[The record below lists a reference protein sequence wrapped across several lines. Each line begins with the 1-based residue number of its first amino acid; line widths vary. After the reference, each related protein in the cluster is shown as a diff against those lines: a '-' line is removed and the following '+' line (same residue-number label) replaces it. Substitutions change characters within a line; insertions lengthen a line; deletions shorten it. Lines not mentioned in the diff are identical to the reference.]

1 MDISGW
7 STEALAITIVALLVI
22 AASLAGAETGLTT
35 LDRHRLRHLAK
46 SGNRGAR
53 KAQRLLK
60 RPERLLA
67 ALSFGNTLVKF
78 SAAALGAVL
87 GMRFLG
93 QEGVLIAP
101 LLLGLLFLLLADVV
115 PKTFAAQRPE
125 TVAFPSAYVLQPLL
139 FLLRPAA
146 ALMNLLSRGL
156 ARPFASDGADDQR
169 LSEEELR
176 TMVTDAANLS
186 PADRAMMLGVL
197 DLDRISVDD
206 IMIPRDEIV
215 GIDLDLP
222 SDDIRDVLSSAQH
235 TRLPVWRESMGVV
248 SGVLHLRRVA
258 HRVLEGESVLDDLL
272 DLLEPAYFV
281 PSGTSLEA
289 QLGHF
294 RREKRRLALVVNEY
308 GEVQGLVTLD
318 DILEEIV
325 GQFTTDLAAGASEI
339 SPQDDGS
346 VLIDGRANLR
356 DINRAL
362 QWDLPVEGP
371 KTLNGLVLEYLEALP
386 ESNVSLALGPYRIE
400 TLLIAG
406 SMIRS
411 LRVTRLSA
419 PAAVERGHDGVE

>member
-1 MDISGW
+1 MDPSGW
-7 STEALAITIVALLVI
+7 STETLAITIVALLVM
-22 AASLAGAETGLTT
+22 AACLAGAETSLTT

-46 SGNRGAR
+46 SGHRGAR

-67 ALSFGNTLVKF
+67 ALSFGNTFVKF
-78 SAAALGAVL
+78 SAAALGAAL

-101 LLLGLLFLLLADVV
+101 LLLALLFLLLSDVV
-115 PKTFAAQRPE
+115 PKTLAAQRPE
-125 TVAFPSAYVLQPLL
+125 TVAFPSVYVLQPLL
-139 FLLRPAA
+139 LLLRPAA
-146 ALMNLLSRGL
+146 ALMNVLSRGL
-156 ARPFASDGADDQR
+156 ARPLASDAQDDQR

-176 TMVTDAANLS
+176 TVVTDATNLS

-197 DLDRISVDD
+197 DLDRITVDD

-222 SDDIRDVLSSAQH
+222 TDDIRDVLSSAQH
-235 TRLPVWRESMGVV
+235 TRLPVWRDGMGVV
-248 SGVLHLRRVA
+248 AGVLHLRRVA
-258 HRVLEGESVLDDLL
+258 HRVLGGDSVLDDLL

-281 PSGTSLEA
+281 PCGTSLET
-289 QLGHF
+289 QLAHF

-325 GQFTTDLAAGASEI
+325 GQFTTDLSSSAPEI
-339 SPQDDGS
+339 SPQGDGS

-386 ESNVSLALGPYRIE
+386 DSNVSLALGSYRIE
-400 TLLIAG
+400 TLLITG

-411 LRVTRLSA
+411 LRVTRLAA
-419 PAAVERGHDGVE
+419 PTAVESGHDRVE